1 MKRNRIVRGFVPLA
15 AFAALALSACS
26 NASGGGSAPAVVPN
40 PTDTSAAVAKAKY
53 LAMAGTWTKVD
64 SQGKTNTLVIDS
76 EKATLTFASDGEYK
90 LNSNSEFYAETKT
103 LQTGQYS
110 QLLDEWKGVSTL
122 GQATQTAVSLHPE
135 LSQDLNSAVSTLMSG
150 TGSNFTASD
159 VCLYMVRTN
168 KNNSTSRRNPYIYA
182 LALRKATTN
191 KIEILFIRGS
201 LKDSSPVFSETYS
214 ITFDKENGGGSS
226 GGQSPSFSVVGSWK
240 KQGEAQSG
248 TYLRINSDSSF
259 NMFKGG
265 SASGLYTNCK
275 ATMSGSRITIK
286 FKIDNGGGNYVSI
299 SDVFEVSG
307 TAQQMKW
314 TLVSSETT
322 TNSSGTTTDT
332 SMSAALQSLF
342 TVATNEITFVP
353 N

>member
-1 MKRNRIVRGFVPLA
+1 MKKTFTRRRIA
-15 AFAALALSACS
+15 AIAAAAALTLAGCS
-26 NASGGGSAPAVVPN
+26 NASGGGGGGGQSEA
-40 PTDTSAAVAKAKY
+40 DLAAAAAKAKY

-64 SQGKTNTLVIDS
+64 TQGKTNTLVIDS
-76 EKATLTFASDGEYK
+76 EKATLTFASDGDYR

-103 LQTGQYS
+103 LQSGQYS

-150 TGSNFTASD
+150 TGRNFNASD

-191 KIEILFIRGS
+191 KIEILFIQSS
-201 LKDSSPVFSETYS
+201 LKDSSPDFSETYS

-248 TYLRINSDSSF
+248 TSLRINNDSSF

-265 SASGLYTNCK
+265 TASSLYTNCE

-286 FKIDNGGGNYVSI
+286 FKVDNGGSNYVSI

-342 TVATNEITFVP
+342 SVATNEMTFVP
-353 N
+353 Y